1 MTQFKNYLANVFPP
15 FKFDF
20 LSEKIH
26 HIEMFSCKNI
36 ILYFNR
42 DGVTRFHGTGN
53 SMGPKKTVDGIAMYK
68 YAQKQNMEVKL
79 IFV

>member
-1 MTQFKNYLANVFPP
+1 
-15 FKFDF
+15 
-20 LSEKIH
+20 
-26 HIEMFSCKNI
+26 MFSCKNI